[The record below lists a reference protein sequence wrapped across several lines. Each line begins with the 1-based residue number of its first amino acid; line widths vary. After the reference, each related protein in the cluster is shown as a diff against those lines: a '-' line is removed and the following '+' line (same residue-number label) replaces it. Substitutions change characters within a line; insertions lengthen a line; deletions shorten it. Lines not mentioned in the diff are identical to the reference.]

1 MTHFFLF
8 FHSTKTPADAIF
20 GAKPNTGLV
29 LVLSGFSKPNE
40 KPWRI
45 PTLYNLH
52 FLSQHLYQTN
62 CSQINHFLNVFL
74 IHSSIVYLDHARPCQ
89 TLSFHGIL
97 ELAAYKTS
105 AQRCGSGSGSK
116 LDPY

>member
-45 PTLYNLH
+45 PNIIQFTLLKP
-52 FLSQHLYQTN
+52 LYQTN

-74 IHSSIVYLDHARPCQ
+74 IHTVVQLYTVEPVSLHHDR
-89 TLSFHGIL
+89 L
-97 ELAAYKTS
+97 
-105 AQRCGSGSGSK
+105 
-116 LDPY
+116 